1 MKPYATF
8 FSSRSFFVA
17 LIISFLLLAAICP
30 ATAAA
35 SSTKPEAADGL
46 TEYVTAKNDAQTRS
60 GFDHYYELD
69 YDAAIRDFQAA
80 MQAHPRDPYAVN
92 HLLAAVFF
100 KELYKAGALES
111 NAYASNSFLSNHT
124 QIHLDSATDARIKEL
139 IGRAMD
145 LASKRLSE
153 NSNDAKAYYARGV
166 AHGMEST
173 YTALV
178 QKGWFAALGDAKAA
192 RQDHEKALEL
202 APDFSDAR
210 LVVGMHSYIVGSLP
224 WPIRV
229 LAHVVGESGNRSTGI
244 RDLYAAAEGGGDAS
258 VDAKVVL
265 ALFLRREH
273 RYSEALALEHNL
285 AGTHSRNFLFAVE
298 EANILK
304 DSGDPAGSIA
314 AYRRV
319 LTKAQG
325 GGFQDPQLEFAFYGL
340 AEVLRGQ
347 HDFAGAAEAYS
358 SAANLAHANPQIRL
372 RAQLAAGEMYDL
384 LQQREL
390 AIKMYRSVITAD
402 ASSEEAA
409 TAREGLKEP
418 YRN

>member
-8 FSSRSFFVA
+8 FSWRSRFAA
-17 LIISFLLLAAICP
+17 LIISFLALAAISP
-30 ATAAA
+30 AA
-35 SSTKPEAADGL
+35 SEVSKLQAADGL
-46 TEYVTAKNDAQTRS
+46 PDYVTAKNDAQTLS
-60 GFDHYYELD
+60 GFEHYYELD

-80 MQAHPRDPYAVN
+80 MQAHPRDPFAVN

-111 NAYASNSFLSNHT
+111 NAYASNSFLSNRT
-124 QIHLDSATDARIKEL
+124 QIRLDSATDARIKEL

-145 LASKRLSE
+145 LANRRLSE
-153 NSNDAKAYYARGV
+153 NSRDAKAYYARGV

-192 RQDHEKALEL
+192 RSDHEKALEL
-202 APDFSDAR
+202 APGLSDAR

-229 LAHVVGESGNRSTGI
+229 VAHVVGESGNRSTGI

-273 RYSEALALEHNL
+273 RYTEALALEHSL
-285 AGTHSRNFLFAVE
+285 AGAHPRNFLFAVE

-319 LTKAQG
+319 LAKARS
-325 GGFQDPQLEFAFYGL
+325 GGFQDPQLEFAFSGL
-340 AEVLRGQ
+340 GEVLRGQ
-347 HDFAGAAEAYS
+347 HDFAGAAEAYN

-372 RAQLAAGEMYDL
+372 RAQLAAGEMDDL
-384 LQQREL
+384 LQQREQ
-390 AIKMYRSVITAD
+390 AIKMYQSVIAAD
-402 ASSEEAA
+402 ASSDEAA
-409 TAREGLKEP
+409 AAREGLKEP